1 MKKLYR
7 DINNKMI
14 GGVLAGFASY
24 FNAEV
29 TLLRAAY
36 TILTV
41 SLFVGEV
48 ELFDI
53 NIGGALFLLYLIL
66 WLIMPKEMKGTA
78 QGVHSYNSNENG
90 GRLLGRFIAV
100 ACSLLLL
107 MIGFGGILIGVGV
120 IASLTNADYLHI
132 EMFSNIGTDFLPY
145 LNAASEST
153 VFAVS
158 FSFAYFI
165 TS

>member
-78 QGVHSYNSNENG
+78 
-90 GRLLGRFIAV
+90 
-100 ACSLLLL
+100 
-107 MIGFGGILIGVGV
+107 
-120 IASLTNADYLHI
+120 
-132 EMFSNIGTDFLPY
+132 
-145 LNAASEST
+145 
-153 VFAVS
+153 
-158 FSFAYFI
+158 
-165 TS
+165 